1 MIKAMT
7 AAPIR
12 ILAADDHLVV
22 RLGLVALIER
32 QEDMKVVGQAASGR
46 QVIELYRTHKPDVT
60 LMDLRMPG
68 GSGVEAIEAICKE
81 DPKAR
86 IIVITIHSGDEAVF
100 QALRAGA
107 QGYLLKDT
115 PGPEILAAIRAVHA
129 GTPCI
134 PPPIAAAMAERLRQP
149 ELSVREIAILKLIAR
164 GFSNKRIAD
173 ELDVSASTVKNHVA
187 SLMGKLGADDRAH
200 AVTLALERNIIDL
213 EGLRLR

>member
-1 MIKAMT
+1 MSP

-22 RLGLVALIER
+22 RMGLVALIDR

-46 QVIELYRTHKPDVT
+46 QVVELYRVHKPDVT

-81 DPKAR
+81 HPRAR

-107 QGYLLKDT
+107 QGYLLKDS
-115 PGPEILAAIRAVHA
+115 PGPEILAAIRSVHA
-129 GTPCI
+129 GQPCI
-134 PPPIAAAMAERLRQP
+134 PPQIAAAMAERLRQP
-149 ELSVREIAILKLIAR
+149 ELSAREIAILKLIAC

-173 ELDVSASTVKNHVA
+173 ELAVSASTVKNHVA

-200 AVTLALERNIIDL
+200 AVTLALERDIIDL

>member
-1 MIKAMT
+1 MT
-7 AAPIR
+7 PAAPIR

-22 RLGLVALIER
+22 RMGLVALIDR

-46 QVIELYRTHKPDVT
+46 QVVELYRVHKPDVT

-81 DPKAR
+81 FPKAR

-115 PGPEILAAIRAVHA
+115 PGPEILAAIRSVHA
-129 GTPCI
+129 GQPCI
-134 PPPIAAAMAERLRQP
+134 PPQIAAAMAERLRQP
-149 ELSVREIAILKLIAR
+149 ELSAREIAILKLIAR

-173 ELDVSASTVKNHVA
+173 ELEVSASTVKNHVA
-187 SLMGKLGADDRAH
+187 SLMSKLGADDRAH

>member
-1 MIKAMT
+1 MT
-7 AAPIR
+7 PAAPIR

-22 RLGLVALIER
+22 RMGLVALIDR

-46 QVIELYRTHKPDVT
+46 QVVELYRIHKPDVT

-81 DPKAR
+81 HPRAR

-115 PGPEILAAIRAVHA
+115 PGPEILAAIRSVHA
-129 GTPCI
+129 GQPCI
-134 PPPIAAAMAERLRQP
+134 PPQIAAAMAERLRQP
-149 ELSVREIAILKLIAR
+149 ELSAREIAILKLIAR

-173 ELDVSASTVKNHVA
+173 ELEVSASTVKNHVA

>member
-1 MIKAMT
+1 VT
-7 AAPIR
+7 APIR

-22 RLGLVALIER
+22 RMGLVALIDR

-46 QVIELYRTHKPDVT
+46 QVIELYRVHKPDVT

-86 IIVITIHSGDEAVF
+86 IIVVTIHSGDEAVF

-107 QGYLLKDT
+107 QGYLLKDM
-115 PGPEILAAIRAVHA
+115 PGPEILAAIRTVHA
-129 GTPCI
+129 GQPCL

-149 ELSVREIAILKLIAR
+149 ELSPREIAVLKLIAR

-173 ELDVSASTVKNHVA
+173 ELEVSASTVKNHIA
-187 SLMGKLGADDRAH
+187 SLMAKLGADDRAH

-213 EGLRLR
+213 DGLRLR